1 MIHLGRNTWRELE
14 KRVIRSLKV
23 VYSKTENKGDYS
35 FIHSITHTLECSANS
50 VSIILKLLNHIVTD
64 IYKTFFLFEI

>member
-1 MIHLGRNTWRELE
+1 VIHLGRNTWRELE

-35 FIHSITHTLECSANS
+35 FIHSFRLAEYIA
-50 VSIILKLLNHIVTD
+50 VVIILICLFGLLNLIA
-64 IYKTFFLFEI
+64 FLFFPQILRAE

>member
-23 VYSKTENKGDYS
+23 VYSKTENKGDYYS
-35 FIHSITHTLECSANS
+35 FIHSFFFSLDLLTFAGSARINW
-50 VSIILKLLNHIVTD
+50 IELQQLLVLQIGWD
-64 IYKTFFLFEI
+64 DF